1 MSGPLIGA
9 AMSISMFVRTSR
21 QHEAAY
27 NAIVVREGN
36 VVARAA
42 NGKAKGCDSVRPKS
56 RDGLCRRCCRRQCG
70 QSKPQRVDHLED
82 GPELGVTGST

>member
-1 MSGPLIGA
+1 MSGPHIGA

-21 QHEAAY
+21 THEAAY
-27 NAIVVREGN
+27 NSIVVREGN

-42 NGKAKGCDSVRPKS
+42 GGKTKACDSARPQS
-56 RDGLCRRCCRRQCG
+56 RNGLCRRRCRRQRG
-70 QSKPQRVDHLED
+70 QSKPQRVHYLED